1 MILALAISLSAP
13 SADAASRTRRPK
25 AAKTAKTSKSAK
37 KPSATK
43 PSAAESSEAFE
54 PPESVTPSEPLA
66 EPASTP
72 AKTPASTTK
81 TTPAVATPV
90 KTPEPLPSRVKEAPV
105 PAVASSQVALFAT
118 ARQPQAADAAAKL
131 EGELMRMLRSRN
143 DVEFVSLASA
153 FPPAPA
159 MPTPKADALF
169 DEGRSAYDNLDPE
182 AAAAKFKAAAD
193 AYTQQPADMRAEKLG
208 ETYLMLGASLLLNG
222 DMPGARTAFTHAL
235 VAEPTTRPDT
245 ALFGQDVQKAFS
257 EAQAELAKQAPG
269 TLTVE
274 SIPEGA
280 TVLVRGREV
289 GTTPLKGVTLPPG
302 GYPVVVQLAGYTSY
316 ATYTEVKA
324 AGPAS
329 VKSKL
334 EPSPAHSALR
344 EAATRA
350 STAQAFD
357 ANVAAPEVGAL
368 AERLGARYVVLAAVS
383 QDKKGRFQS
392 ELQAWDL
399 RTKNRLRGLEV
410 ELAAR
415 DGKHSLTYA
424 ADQVHTFLTG
434 PVVPV
439 DGPTPTASAAVWRKP
454 WFWAAVGGTAAVA
467 AGVVFVATQDKGRGF
482 NPVSGMPGGVTF

>member
-1 MILALAISLSAP
+1 MFLALAISLSAP
-13 SADAASRTRRPK
+13 SADAASRTRRSK
-25 AAKTAKTSKSAK
+25 AAKTSKSTK

-43 PSAAESSEAFE
+43 SSAADSSEAFE

-66 EPASTP
+66 EPAPTT
-72 AKTPASTTK
+72 AKTPATSTK
-81 TTPAVATPV
+81 TGPAVATPV
-90 KTPEPLPSRVKEAPV
+90 KTAPEPAAPRVKEAPA
-105 PAVASSQVALFAT
+105 PAVASRQVAVFAT
-118 ARQPQAADAAAKL
+118 ARQPQAAEAAARL

-182 AAAAKFKAAAD
+182 AAAAKFKAAAT

-222 DMPGARTAFTHAL
+222 DMPGARAAFTHAL

-274 SIPEGA
+274 SVPEGA

-302 GYPVVVQLAGYTSY
+302 GYPVVVQLAGYTAY

-324 AGPAS
+324 SGAAD

-344 EAATRA
+344 EAAGRA

-357 ANVAAPEVGAL
+357 AKEAAPEVGAL

-439 DGPTPTASAAVWRKP
+439 DSGSTPTASSAVWRKP

-482 NPVSGMPGGVTF
+482 NPISGMPGGVTF